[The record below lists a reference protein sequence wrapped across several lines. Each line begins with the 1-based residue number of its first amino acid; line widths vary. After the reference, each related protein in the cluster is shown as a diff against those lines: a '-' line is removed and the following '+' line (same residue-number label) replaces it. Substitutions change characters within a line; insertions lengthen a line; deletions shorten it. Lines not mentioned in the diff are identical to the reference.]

1 MMPDKIDEEDIDDM
15 DDELVYKF
23 AKAIDESAS
32 AM

>member
-1 MMPDKIDEEDIDDM
+1 MMPDKIDEEDVEDM
-15 DDELVYKF
+15 DDEQVYKF